1 MFKPTV
7 GPIVGHTTTDH
18 ARIFLRGDHDN
29 NRVFAGIRHRRQG
42 DTRWSKG
49 HFVQLKAN
57 RDMSDVIVLKGLQPD
72 TAYEYQAGWFSPL
85 SPPHT
90 VETVQELPLQWPRST
105 YCLRT
110 PASKTDGP
118 RAYIVGSCR
127 YLRIAAGTPLLPGLG
142 DRTFAGI
149 NRLVEQADPP
159 ISAVLMTG
167 DQVYLDDLNV
177 IGPDRT
183 YQNILFRYRSVFSQP
198 HIRKLMSGTPTYMI
212 LDDHE
217 IEDNW
222 PARKTVNDDVL
233 YANAMGAYGLYQ
245 ASHGPA
251 HELSSDG
258 TLHKSLTRY
267 WYTFTHGDIQ
277 WFVTDSRTQ
286 RNLSAHDRR
295 ILDEEQEQSLL
306 QWLIDSP
313 ARVKLVVTSV
323 MFFPDSKHDDGDAWQ
338 AFPEQRLR
346 LLETIRRHRIK
357 NVVFVSGDVHGSMTS
372 RLRHSED
379 PDFEVNTV
387 VSSPFYNSKLLPFAK
402 ASDFIFHSPMAR
414 TKSGQY
420 HYELT
425 SKVVSQDN
433 FAHLHVTAQSLQ
445 VTFHDRDGKPLQTVD
460 IPLR

>member
-18 ARIFLRGDHDN
+18 ARIFLRGDHGN
-29 NRVFAGIRHRRQG
+29 SQVFAGIRHRSKG
-42 DTRWSKG
+42 DTAWSKG
-49 HFVQLKAN
+49 HFVQLKAY

-72 TAYEYQAGWFSPL
+72 TTYEYQAGWFSPL
-85 SPPHT
+85 SPTHT
-90 VETVQELPLQWPRST
+90 VETIQELPLQWPRNT

-110 PASKTDGP
+110 PTDRTDAP

-127 YLRIAAGTPLLPGLG
+127 YLRIAASTPLLPGLG

-183 YQNILFRYRSVFSQP
+183 YKHILFRYRTVFSQP
-198 HIRKLMSGTPTYMI
+198 HIRKLLSGTPTYMI

-222 PARKTVNDDVL
+222 PARRTGQDDVL
-233 YANAMGAYGLYQ
+233 YANAMSAFGLYQ

-258 TLHKSLTRY
+258 TLNKTLTRY
-267 WYTFTHGDIQ
+267 WYTFAHGDIH

-286 RNLSAHDRR
+286 RNLSADDRR
-295 ILDEEQEQSLL
+295 ILDEKQEQALL
-306 QWLIDSP
+306 EWLVNSP
-313 ARVKLVVTSV
+313 ARIKLIVTSV
-323 MFFPDSKHDDGDAWQ
+323 MFFPDRKRNDGDAWQ

-346 LLETIRRHRIK
+346 LLDSIRHHRIK
-357 NVVFVSGDVHGSMTS
+357 NVVFISGDVHGSMTS

-402 ASDFIFHSPMAR
+402 ATDFIFHRPMAR
-414 TKSGQY
+414 TDSGEY

-425 SKVVSQDN
+425 SEVVSQDN
-433 FAHLHVTAQSLQ
+433 FARLQVTAQSLQ
-445 VTFHDRDGKPLQTVD
+445 ATFHDRDGRLLQTVD

>member
-1 MFKPTV
+1 MFIPTV
-7 GPIVGHTTTDH
+7 GPIVGHTTPEH
-18 ARIFLRGDHDN
+18 ARIFLRGDHGKN
-29 NRVFAGIRHRRQG
+29 PTFAGVRYRRQG
-42 DTRWSKG
+42 NTAWSKG
-49 HFVQLKAN
+49 YFVQLKAY

-72 TAYEYQAGWFSPL
+72 TAYEYQAGWLSPL
-85 SPPHT
+85 SPPST
-90 VETVQELPLQWPRST
+90 VETLQELPLQWPRNT
-105 YCLRT
+105 YRLRT
-110 PASKTDGP
+110 PAVQTDTP

-127 YLRIAAGTPLLPGLG
+127 YLRITAGTPLLPGLG

-149 NRLVEQADPP
+149 NRIVEQADPP
-159 ISAVLMTG
+159 ISAVLMIG

-183 YQNILFRYRSVFSQP
+183 YKNILARYRTVFTLP

-222 PARKTVNDDVL
+222 PARRTARDDVL
-233 YANAMGAYGLYQ
+233 YANAMSAYGLYQ

-251 HELSSDG
+251 HALSDDG
-258 TLHKSLTRY
+258 TLSKSLTRY
-267 WYTFTHGDIQ
+267 WYTFAHGDIQ

-286 RNLSAHDRR
+286 RNLSVDDRR
-295 ILDEEQEQSLL
+295 ILDAEQEQCLL
-306 QWLIDSP
+306 EWLVNST

-323 MFFPDSKHDDGDAWQ
+323 MFFPDRRRNDGDAWQ
-338 AFPEQRLR
+338 AFPAQRLR
-346 LLETIRRHRIK
+346 LLDTVRRHRIK
-357 NVVFVSGDVHGSMTS
+357 NVVFISGDVHGSMTS
-372 RLRHSED
+372 RLRHSQD

-402 ASDFIFHSPMAR
+402 AADFIFHRPMVR
-414 TKSGQY
+414 TDSGEY
-420 HYELT
+420 RYELT
-425 SKVVSQDN
+425 SHVVSQDN
-433 FAHLHVTAQSLQ
+433 FARLQVSAQSLQ

>member
-18 ARIFLRGDHDN
+18 ARIFLRGDHGN
-29 NRVFAGIRHRRQG
+29 SRVFAAIRHRRRG

-49 HFVQLKAN
+49 HFVQLEAY
-57 RDMSDVIVLKGLQPD
+57 RDMSDVIVLNGLQPD
-72 TAYEYQAGWFSPL
+72 TTYEYQAGWFSPL
-85 SPPHT
+85 SPTHT
-90 VETVQELPLQWPRST
+90 VESIQELPLQWPRNT
-105 YCLRT
+105 YSLRT
-110 PASKTDGP
+110 PAAGTDAP

-127 YLRIAAGTPLLPGLG
+127 YLRIAANTPLLPALG

-149 NRLVEQADPP
+149 NRIVEQADPP

-183 YQNILFRYRSVFSQP
+183 YKNILLRYRTVLAQP
-198 HIRKLMSGTPTYMI
+198 HIRTLMSGTPTYMM

-233 YANAMGAYGLYQ
+233 YANAMSAYELYQ

-258 TLHKSLTRY
+258 TVDKSLTRY
-267 WYTFTHGDIQ
+267 WYTFAHGDIH

-286 RNLSAHDRR
+286 RNLSANDRR
-295 ILDEEQEQSLL
+295 ILDEKQEQVLL
-306 QWLIDSP
+306 EWLVNSP

-323 MFFPDSKHDDGDAWQ
+323 MFFPDRKRDDGDAWQ
-338 AFPEQRLR
+338 AFPAQRLR
-346 LLETIRRHRIK
+346 LLETIRRRRLR

-379 PDFEVNTV
+379 PDFEVNTI

-402 ASDFIFHSPMAR
+402 AKDFIFRSPMAR
-414 TKSGQY
+414 TDSGEY
-420 HYELT
+420 RYELT
-425 SKVVSQDN
+425 SPVVSQDN
-433 FAHLHVTAQSLQ
+433 FARLQITTQSLL
-445 VTFHDRDGKPLQTVD
+445 VTFHDRDGRLLQTVD